1 MAIVILAAITALCA
15 FNWLNR
21 CVCCAALLLYI
32 QAKNGT
38 PPSDEEMKACLTE
51 AWLRTLRIK
60 RDRNEP

>member
-1 MAIVILAAITALCA
+1 MIAILTVIAALCA

-21 CVCCAALLLYI
+21 YVCCAALLLYI
-32 QAKNGT
+32 QKKDDT

-60 RDRNEP
+60 RDQNEP

>member
-1 MAIVILAAITALCA
+1 MTIVILTAITAVCA
-15 FNWLNR
+15 FNWLNGY
-21 CVCCAALLLYI
+21 VCCAALLLYI
-32 QAKNGT
+32 QEKDGT